1 MLNASTEFTLAS
13 INIVTDLMTFG
24 FLWLLLLGSF
34 GGLLAGLLG
43 VGGGMLFIP
52 VITSYL
58 HQYDISSAEM
68 VKFTLA
74 NSIALVFMS
83 GVSGTFRQIKM
94 GTWQW
99 KQSLTIGIPGAISN
113 YFMTQAIQ
121 DGDWYQK
128 EVFQGVFL
136 GFLGL
141 SILNMIFGKSKS
153 SSPTEG
159 KGKNN
164 PDIDEQSTPY
174 QFSLIQD
181 WPSMLV
187 GIFAG
192 TIVALSGLG
201 GGIIM
206 VPLFLIIL
214 KKSMHSATAL
224 SLSIVPIL
232 SISAFIKYISI
243 TPTHQISSYQTGYLL
258 WIMLI
263 PMLLGVIFFSSLGQ
277 KMATKV
283 PVVWLRIIFALL
295 SAFILVKT
303 LLELYS

>member
-13 INIVTDLMTFG
+13 INIATDLMSSE

-34 GGLLAGLLG
+34 GGMLAGLLG

-153 SSPTEG
+153 SQPKDG
-159 KGKNN
+159 NGN
-164 PDIDEQSTPY
+164 PQIDEQSSPY
-174 QFSLIQD
+174 QFNLIQD

-232 SISAFIKYISI
+232 SISALIKYISI
-243 TPTHQISSYQTGYLL
+243 TPTHQVSSYQTGYLL

-277 KMATKV
+277 KIATKV
-283 PVVWLRIIFALL
+283 PVVWLRVIFALL

>member
-13 INIVTDLMTFG
+13 INIATDLMTLG

-153 SSPTEG
+153 SRSKDG
-159 KGKNN
+159 
-164 PDIDEQSTPY
+164 
-174 QFSLIQD
+174 
-181 WPSMLV
+181 
-187 GIFAG
+187 
-192 TIVALSGLG
+192 
-201 GGIIM
+201 
-206 VPLFLIIL
+206 
-214 KKSMHSATAL
+214 
-224 SLSIVPIL
+224 
-232 SISAFIKYISI
+232 
-243 TPTHQISSYQTGYLL
+243 
-258 WIMLI
+258 
-263 PMLLGVIFFSSLGQ
+263 
-277 KMATKV
+277 
-283 PVVWLRIIFALL
+283 
-295 SAFILVKT
+295 
-303 LLELYS
+303 

>member
-13 INIVTDLMTFG
+13 INIATDLMTSE

-58 HQYDISSAEM
+58 QQYDISSTEM

-121 DGDWYQK
+121 DGEWYQK

-159 KGKNN
+159 KGK
-164 PDIDEQSTPY
+164 T
-174 QFSLIQD
+174 
-181 WPSMLV
+181 
-187 GIFAG
+187 
-192 TIVALSGLG
+192 
-201 GGIIM
+201 
-206 VPLFLIIL
+206 
-214 KKSMHSATAL
+214 
-224 SLSIVPIL
+224 
-232 SISAFIKYISI
+232 
-243 TPTHQISSYQTGYLL
+243 TPTSTN
-258 WIMLI
+258 
-263 PMLLGVIFFSSLGQ
+263 
-277 KMATKV
+277 KA
-283 PVVWLRIIFALL
+283 LRIN
-295 SAFILVKT
+295 LV
-303 LLELYS
+303 

>member
-13 INIVTDLMTFG
+13 INIVTDLMTSG

-206 VPLFLIIL
+206 VPLFLIVL

-232 SISAFIKYISI
+232 SISALIKYISI

>member
-1 MLNASTEFTLAS
+1 MLIASTEYTLAS
-13 INIVTDLMTFG
+13 INIATDLMTSG

-128 EVFQGVFL
+128 DIFQGVFL

-153 SSPTEG
+153 SLPKNG
-159 KGKNN
+159 KGN
-164 PDIDEQSTPY
+164 PQIKEQSTPY

-232 SISAFIKYISI
+232 SISALIKYISI
-243 TPTHQISSYQTGYLL
+243 TPAHQVSSYQTGYLL

-277 KMATKV
+277 KIATKV
-283 PVVWLRIIFALL
+283 PVVWLRVIFALL

>member
-1 MLNASTEFTLAS
+1 MLIASTEYTLAS
-13 INIVTDLMTFG
+13 INIATDLMTSG

-128 EVFQGVFL
+128 DIFQGVFL

-153 SSPTEG
+153 FLPKNG
-159 KGKNN
+159 KGN
-164 PDIDEQSTPY
+164 PQIKEQSTPY

-232 SISAFIKYISI
+232 SISALIKYISI
-243 TPTHQISSYQTGYLL
+243 TPTHQVSSYQTGYLL

-277 KMATKV
+277 KIATKV
-283 PVVWLRIIFALL
+283 PVVWLRVIFALL

>member
-13 INIVTDLMTFG
+13 INIATDLMTSE

-153 SSPTEG
+153 SKPKDDNS
-159 KGKNN
+159 N
-164 PDIDEQSTPY
+164 PQIEEQSTPY

-232 SISAFIKYISI
+232 SISALIKYISI
-243 TPTHQISSYQTGYLL
+243 TPAQQISSYQTGYLL

-277 KMATKV
+277 KLATKV
-283 PVVWLRIIFALL
+283 PVVWLRVIFALL

>member
-1 MLNASTEFTLAS
+1 MSITSTEFTWAFV
-13 INIVTDLMTFG
+13 NIAADLMTSG
-24 FLWLLLLGSF
+24 FLWLLLLGSL
-34 GGLLAGLLG
+34 GGFLAGLLG

-52 VITSYL
+52 VITAYL
-58 HQYDISSAEM
+58 QQYNISSAEM

-83 GVSGTFRQIKM
+83 GISGTVRQISM
-94 GTWQW
+94 GNWQW
-99 KQSLTIGIPGAISN
+99 KQSLAIGIPGAISN
-113 YFMTQAIQ
+113 FFITRAIQ
-121 DGDWYQK
+121 QGNWYQK
-128 EVFQGVFL
+128 EIFQTVFL
-136 GFLGL
+136 GFLVL

-153 SSPTEG
+153 ATAVKINDNQRE
-159 KGKNN
+159 KG
-164 PDIDEQSTPY
+164 DSEVPY
-174 QFSLIQD
+174 HFRLVKD

-187 GIFAG
+187 GVLAG
-192 TIVALSGLG
+192 AIVSLSGLG

-214 KKSMHSATAL
+214 KKPMHSATAL

-232 SISAFIKYISI
+232 SIAALVKYISI
-243 TPTHQISSYQTGYLL
+243 APTHQVSPYQTGYLL

-277 KMATKV
+277 KIAAKV
-283 PVVWLRIIFALL
+283 PVLWLRIIFALL
-295 SAFILVKT
+295 STFILIKT

>member
-13 INIVTDLMTFG
+13 INIATDLMTSE

-121 DGDWYQK
+121 DGNWYQK

-153 SSPTEG
+153 SRQKDN
-159 KGKNN
+159 KGN
-164 PDIDEQSTPY
+164 PQIEEQSTPY
-174 QFSLIQD
+174 QFNLMQD

-232 SISAFIKYISI
+232 SISALIKYTSI
-243 TPTHQISSYQTGYLL
+243 TATHQVSSYQTGYLL

-277 KMATKV
+277 KLATKV
-283 PVVWLRIIFALL
+283 PVVWLRVIFALL

>member
-13 INIVTDLMTFG
+13 INIATDLMTSE

-121 DGDWYQK
+121 DGNWYQK

-153 SSPTEG
+153 SRQKDN
-159 KGKNN
+159 KGN
-164 PDIDEQSTPY
+164 PQIEEQSTPY
-174 QFSLIQD
+174 QFNLMQD

-232 SISAFIKYISI
+232 SISALIKYTSI
-243 TPTHQISSYQTGYLL
+243 TATHQVSSYQTGYLL

-277 KMATKV
+277 KIATKV
-283 PVVWLRIIFALL
+283 PVVWLRVIFALL

>member
-13 INIVTDLMTFG
+13 INIATDLMTSE

-58 HQYDISSAEM
+58 HQYDISSTEM

-121 DGDWYQK
+121 DGNWYQK
-128 EVFQGVFL
+128 EFFQGVFL

-153 SSPTEG
+153 PRQKDRNG
-159 KGKNN
+159 N
-164 PDIDEQSTPY
+164 PQIEEQSTPY
-174 QFSLIQD
+174 QFNLMQD

-232 SISAFIKYISI
+232 SISALIKYTSI
-243 TPTHQISSYQTGYLL
+243 TATHQVSSYQTGYLL

-283 PVVWLRIIFALL
+283 PVLWLRVIFALL

>member
-13 INIVTDLMTFG
+13 INIATDLMTSE

-58 HQYDISSAEM
+58 HQYDISSTEM

-121 DGDWYQK
+121 DGNWYQK

-153 SSPTEG
+153 SRQKDN
-159 KGKNN
+159 KGN
-164 PDIDEQSTPY
+164 PQIEEQSTPY
-174 QFSLIQD
+174 QFNLMQD

-232 SISAFIKYISI
+232 SISALIKYTSI
-243 TPTHQISSYQTGYLL
+243 TATHQVSSYQTGYLL

-277 KMATKV
+277 KLATKV
-283 PVVWLRIIFALL
+283 PVVWLRVIFALL

>member
-13 INIVTDLMTFG
+13 INIATDLMTSG

-153 SSPTEG
+153 SKPKDDNS
-159 KGKNN
+159 N
-164 PDIDEQSTPY
+164 PQIEEQSTPY
-174 QFSLIQD
+174 QFNLIQD

-232 SISAFIKYISI
+232 SISALIKYISI
-243 TPTHQISSYQTGYLL
+243 TPTHQVSSYQTGYLL

-277 KMATKV
+277 KLATKV
-283 PVVWLRIIFALL
+283 PVVWLRVIFALL

>member
-13 INIVTDLMTFG
+13 INIATDLMTSE

-58 HQYDISSAEM
+58 HQYDISSTEM

-128 EVFQGVFL
+128 DIFQGVFL

-153 SSPTEG
+153 SLPKNG
-159 KGKNN
+159 KGN
-164 PDIDEQSTPY
+164 PQIKEQSTPY

-232 SISAFIKYISI
+232 SISALIKYISI
-243 TPTHQISSYQTGYLL
+243 TPTHQVSSYQTGYLL

-277 KMATKV
+277 KIATKV
-283 PVVWLRIIFALL
+283 PVVWLRVIFALL

>member
-1 MLNASTEFTLAS
+1 MLITSTEFSWTL
-13 INIVTDLMTFG
+13 INISTDLLTAG

-113 YFMTQAIQ
+113 FFMTQGIQ
-121 DGDWYQK
+121 QGNWYQK
-128 EVFQGVFL
+128 DVFQGVFL
-136 GFLGL
+136 GFLVL

-153 SSPTEG
+153 SRKEDITL
-159 KGKNN
+159 KNN
-164 PDIDEQSTPY
+164 ETIVDTSIPY
-174 QFSLIQD
+174 HFSLVND
-181 WPSMLV
+181 WPAMLV

-232 SISAFIKYISI
+232 SISALIKYVSI
-243 TPTHQISSYQTGYLL
+243 TPTHQISDYQTGYLL

-263 PMLLGVIFFSSLGQ
+263 PMLLGVVFFSSLGQ
-277 KMATKV
+277 KIATKV
-283 PVVWLRIIFALL
+283 PVVWLRVIFALL

>member
-13 INIVTDLMTFG
+13 INIATDLMTSE

-121 DGDWYQK
+121 DGNWYQK

-153 SSPTEG
+153 SRQ
-159 KGKNN
+159 KDNN
-164 PDIDEQSTPY
+164 GNPQIEEQSTPY
-174 QFSLIQD
+174 QFNLMQD

-232 SISAFIKYISI
+232 SISALIKYTSI
-243 TPTHQISSYQTGYLL
+243 TATHQVSSYQTGYLL

-277 KMATKV
+277 KLATKV
-283 PVVWLRIIFALL
+283 PVVWLRVIFALL

>member
-13 INIVTDLMTFG
+13 INIATDLMTLG

-153 SSPTEG
+153 SRQNDGNGNTQ
-159 KGKNN
+159 
-164 PDIDEQSTPY
+164 IDEQSTPY

-206 VPLFLIIL
+206 VPLFLIVL

-232 SISAFIKYISI
+232 SISALIKYISI

-283 PVVWLRIIFALL
+283 PVVWLRVIFALL

>member
-13 INIVTDLMTFG
+13 INIATDLMTSE

-121 DGDWYQK
+121 DGNWYQK

-141 SILNMIFGKSKS
+141 SILNMIFGKSES
-153 SSPTEG
+153 SRQKDG
-159 KGKNN
+159 NGN
-164 PDIDEQSTPY
+164 PQIEEQSTPY
-174 QFSLIQD
+174 QFNLMQD

-232 SISAFIKYISI
+232 SISALIKYTSI
-243 TPTHQISSYQTGYLL
+243 TATHQVSSYQTGYLL

-283 PVVWLRIIFALL
+283 PVVWLRVIFALL

>member
-13 INIVTDLMTFG
+13 INIVTDLMTSG
-24 FLWLLLLGSF
+24 FLWLLLLGSV

-206 VPLFLIIL
+206 VPLFLIVL

-232 SISAFIKYISI
+232 SISALIKYISI

>member
-1 MLNASTEFTLAS
+1 MLNATTEFTLAS
-13 INIVTDLMTFG
+13 INIATDLMTSG

-58 HQYDISSAEM
+58 HQYDISSTEM

-94 GTWQW
+94 GAWQW

-153 SSPTEG
+153 SQPKDG
-159 KGKNN
+159 NGN
-164 PDIDEQSTPY
+164 PQIDEQSTPY
-174 QFSLIQD
+174 QFNLIQD

-206 VPLFLIIL
+206 VPLFLMIL

-232 SISAFIKYISI
+232 SISALIKYVSI

-277 KMATKV
+277 KIATKV
-283 PVVWLRIIFALL
+283 PVVWLRVIFALL

>member
-13 INIVTDLMTFG
+13 INIVTDLMTSG

-58 HQYDISSAEM
+58 QQYNISSTEM

-232 SISAFIKYISI
+232 SISALIKYISI

-303 LLELYS
+303 LL

>member
-13 INIVTDLMTFG
+13 INIATDLMTSG

-58 HQYDISSAEM
+58 YQYDISSTEM

-153 SSPTEG
+153 SRQNDGNGNTQ
-159 KGKNN
+159 
-164 PDIDEQSTPY
+164 IDEQSTPY

-206 VPLFLIIL
+206 VPLFLIVL

-232 SISAFIKYISI
+232 SISALIKYISI

-283 PVVWLRIIFALL
+283 PVVWLRVIFALL

>member
-13 INIVTDLMTFG
+13 INIATDLMTSE
-24 FLWLLLLGSF
+24 FLWLVLLGSF

-121 DGDWYQK
+121 DGNWYQK

-153 SSPTEG
+153 SRQKDG
-159 KGKNN
+159 NGN
-164 PDIDEQSTPY
+164 PKIEEQSTPY
-174 QFSLIQD
+174 QFNFMQD

-232 SISAFIKYISI
+232 SISALIKYVSI
-243 TPTHQISSYQTGYLL
+243 TPTHQVSSYQTGYLL

-277 KMATKV
+277 KIATKV
-283 PVVWLRIIFALL
+283 PVVWLRVIFALL

>member
-1 MLNASTEFTLAS
+1 MLIASTEYTLAS
-13 INIVTDLMTFG
+13 INIATDLMTSG

-128 EVFQGVFL
+128 DIFQGVFL

-153 SSPTEG
+153 SLPKNG
-159 KGKNN
+159 KGN
-164 PDIDEQSTPY
+164 PQIKEQSTPY

-232 SISAFIKYISI
+232 SISALIKYISI
-243 TPTHQISSYQTGYLL
+243 TPTHQVSSYHTGYLL

-277 KMATKV
+277 KIATKV
-283 PVVWLRIIFALL
+283 PVVWLRVIFALL

>member
-1 MLNASTEFTLAS
+1 MSITSTEFTWAFV
-13 INIVTDLMTFG
+13 NIAADLMTSG
-24 FLWLLLLGSF
+24 FLWLLLLGSL
-34 GGLLAGLLG
+34 GGFLAGLLG

-52 VITSYL
+52 VITAYL
-58 HQYDISSAEM
+58 QKYNISSAEI

-83 GVSGTFRQIKM
+83 GISGTVRQISM
-94 GTWQW
+94 GNWQW
-99 KQSLTIGIPGAISN
+99 KQSLAIGIPGAISN
-113 YFMTQAIQ
+113 FFITRAIQ
-121 DGDWYQK
+121 QGNWYQK
-128 EVFQGVFL
+128 EIFQTVFL
-136 GFLGL
+136 GFLVL

-153 SSPTEG
+153 ATAAKINDNQRE
-159 KGKNN
+159 KG
-164 PDIDEQSTPY
+164 ESEVPY
-174 QFSLIQD
+174 HFRLIKD

-187 GIFAG
+187 GVLAG
-192 TIVALSGLG
+192 AIVSLSGLG

-214 KKSMHSATAL
+214 KKPMHSATAL

-232 SISAFIKYISI
+232 SIAALVKYISI
-243 TPTHQISSYQTGYLL
+243 APTHQVSPYQTGYLL

-277 KMATKV
+277 KIAAKV
-283 PVVWLRIIFALL
+283 PVLWLRIIFALL
-295 SAFILVKT
+295 STFILIKT

>member
-13 INIVTDLMTFG
+13 INIATDLMTSE

-58 HQYDISSAEM
+58 HQYDISSTEM

-121 DGDWYQK
+121 DGNWYQK

-153 SSPTEG
+153 SRQKDG
-159 KGKNN
+159 NGN
-164 PDIDEQSTPY
+164 PQIEEQSTPY
-174 QFSLIQD
+174 QFNLMQD

-232 SISAFIKYISI
+232 SISALIKYTSN
-243 TPTHQISSYQTGYLL
+243 TATHQVSSYQTGYLL

-283 PVVWLRIIFALL
+283 PVVWLRVIFALL

>member
-13 INIVTDLMTFG
+13 INIATDLMTSE

-121 DGDWYQK
+121 DGNWYQK

-153 SSPTEG
+153 SRQ
-159 KGKNN
+159 KDNN
-164 PDIDEQSTPY
+164 GNPQIEEQSTPY
-174 QFSLIQD
+174 QFNLMQD

-232 SISAFIKYISI
+232 SISALIKYTSI
-243 TPTHQISSYQTGYLL
+243 TATHQVSSYQTGYLL

-283 PVVWLRIIFALL
+283 PVVWLRVIFALL

>member
-13 INIVTDLMTFG
+13 INIATDLMTSE

-58 HQYDISSAEM
+58 HQYDISSTEM

-121 DGDWYQK
+121 DGNWYQK

-153 SSPTEG
+153 SRQKDN
-159 KGKNN
+159 KGK
-164 PDIDEQSTPY
+164 PQIEEQSTPY
-174 QFSLIQD
+174 QFNLMQD

-232 SISAFIKYISI
+232 SISALIKYTSI
-243 TPTHQISSYQTGYLL
+243 TATHQVSSYQTGYLL

-283 PVVWLRIIFALL
+283 PVVWLRVIFALL

>member
-1 MLNASTEFTLAS
+1 MLIASTEYTLAS
-13 INIVTDLMTFG
+13 INIATDLMTSG

-128 EVFQGVFL
+128 DIFQGVFL

-153 SSPTEG
+153 SLPKNG
-159 KGKNN
+159 KGN
-164 PDIDEQSTPY
+164 PQIKEQSTPY

-232 SISAFIKYISI
+232 SISALIKYISI
-243 TPTHQISSYQTGYLL
+243 TPNHQVSSYQTGYLL

-277 KMATKV
+277 KIATKV
-283 PVVWLRIIFALL
+283 PVVWLRVIFALL

>member
-13 INIVTDLMTFG
+13 INIVTDLMTSG
-24 FLWLLLLGSF
+24 FLWLLLLGSV

-232 SISAFIKYISI
+232 SISALIKYISI

>member
-13 INIVTDLMTFG
+13 INIATDLMTSE

-94 GTWQW
+94 GTWEW

-121 DGDWYQK
+121 DGNWYQK

-153 SSPTEG
+153 SRQ
-159 KGKNN
+159 KDNN
-164 PDIDEQSTPY
+164 GNPQIEEQSTPY
-174 QFSLIQD
+174 QFNLMQD

-206 VPLFLIIL
+206 VPLFLITL

-232 SISAFIKYISI
+232 SISALIKYTSI
-243 TPTHQISSYQTGYLL
+243 TATHQVSSYQTGYLL

-283 PVVWLRIIFALL
+283 PVVWLRVIFALL

>member
-13 INIVTDLMTFG
+13 INIATDLMTSG
-24 FLWLLLLGSF
+24 FFWLLLLGSF

-58 HQYDISSAEM
+58 HQYDISSTEM

-141 SILNMIFGKSKS
+141 SILNMIFGKSKTS
-153 SSPTEG
+153 RQNDG
-159 KGKNN
+159 NGN
-164 PDIDEQSTPY
+164 PQIDEQSTPY

-232 SISAFIKYISI
+232 SISALIKYISI
-243 TPTHQISSYQTGYLL
+243 TPTHQVSSYQTGYLL

-277 KMATKV
+277 KMSTKV
-283 PVVWLRIIFALL
+283 PVVWLRVIFALL

>member
-13 INIVTDLMTFG
+13 INIATDLMTSE

-58 HQYDISSAEM
+58 HQYDISSTEM

-121 DGDWYQK
+121 DGNWYQK

-153 SSPTEG
+153 SRQ
-159 KGKNN
+159 KDNN
-164 PDIDEQSTPY
+164 GNPQIEEQSTPY
-174 QFSLIQD
+174 QFNLMQD

-232 SISAFIKYISI
+232 SISALIKYTSI
-243 TPTHQISSYQTGYLL
+243 TATHQVSSYQTGYLL

-283 PVVWLRIIFALL
+283 PVVWLRVIFALL

-303 LLELYS
+303 LIELYS

>member
-13 INIVTDLMTFG
+13 INIATDLMTSG

-153 SSPTEG
+153 SQPKDG
-159 KGKNN
+159 NGN
-164 PDIDEQSTPY
+164 PQIDEQSTPY
-174 QFSLIQD
+174 QFNLIQD

-232 SISAFIKYISI
+232 SISALIKYISI
-243 TPTHQISSYQTGYLL
+243 TPTHQVSSYQTGYLL

-277 KMATKV
+277 KIATKV
-283 PVVWLRIIFALL
+283 PVVWLRVIFALL

-303 LLELYS
+303 LIELYS

>member
-1 MLNASTEFTLAS
+1 
-13 INIVTDLMTFG
+13 
-24 FLWLLLLGSF
+24 
-34 GGLLAGLLG
+34 
-43 VGGGMLFIP
+43 
-52 VITSYL
+52 
-58 HQYDISSAEM
+58 
-68 VKFTLA
+68 
-74 NSIALVFMS
+74 
-83 GVSGTFRQIKM
+83 
-94 GTWQW
+94 
-99 KQSLTIGIPGAISN
+99 
-113 YFMTQAIQ
+113 MTQAIQ

-153 SSPTEG
+153 SKPKDDNS
-159 KGKNN
+159 N
-164 PDIDEQSTPY
+164 PQIEEQSTPY
-174 QFSLIQD
+174 QFNLIQD

-232 SISAFIKYISI
+232 SISALIKYISI
-243 TPTHQISSYQTGYLL
+243 TPAQQISSYQTGYLL

-277 KMATKV
+277 KLATKV
-283 PVVWLRIIFALL
+283 PVVWLRVIFALL

>member
-1 MLNASTEFTLAS
+1 MLIASTEYTLAS
-13 INIVTDLMTFG
+13 INIATDLMTSG

-83 GVSGTFRQIKM
+83 GVSGTFRQFKM

-128 EVFQGVFL
+128 DIFQGVFL

-153 SSPTEG
+153 SLPKNG
-159 KGKNN
+159 KGN
-164 PDIDEQSTPY
+164 PQIKEQSTPY

-232 SISAFIKYISI
+232 SISALIKYISI
-243 TPTHQISSYQTGYLL
+243 TPAHQVSSYQTGYLL

-277 KMATKV
+277 KIATKV
-283 PVVWLRIIFALL
+283 PVVWLRVIFALL

>member
-1 MLNASTEFTLAS
+1 LAILITSTEFALAS
-13 INIVTDLMTFG
+13 INIATDLMTSG

-58 HQYDISSAEM
+58 HQYDISSTEM

-153 SSPTEG
+153 SRQNDGNGNTQ
-159 KGKNN
+159 
-164 PDIDEQSTPY
+164 IDEQSTPY

-206 VPLFLIIL
+206 VPLFLIVL

-232 SISAFIKYISI
+232 SISALIKYISI

-283 PVVWLRIIFALL
+283 PVVWLRVIFALL

>member
-13 INIVTDLMTFG
+13 INILTDLMTSG

-206 VPLFLIIL
+206 VPLFLIVL

-232 SISAFIKYISI
+232 SISALIKYISI

>member
-13 INIVTDLMTFG
+13 INIATDLMTSEF
-24 FLWLLLLGSF
+24 FWLLLLGSF

-58 HQYDISSAEM
+58 HQYDISSTEM

-121 DGDWYQK
+121 DGNWYQK

-153 SSPTEG
+153 SRQKDSNG
-159 KGKNN
+159 N
-164 PDIDEQSTPY
+164 PQIEEQSTPY
-174 QFSLIQD
+174 QFNLIQD

-187 GIFAG
+187 GIFVG

-232 SISAFIKYISI
+232 SISALIKYTSI
-243 TPTHQISSYQTGYLL
+243 AATHQVSSYQTGYLL

-283 PVVWLRIIFALL
+283 PVVWLRVIFALL